1 MKKKISIIIILFI
14 LFIGTCWAQN
24 RIVVTPAGEMERAV
38 SGHFAG
44 MVNGELKTWG
54 GCNFPNIPCADGGQ
68 KVFYPKAYGA
78 SVTVPEGTV
87 FIGGASPLT
96 PLRGEGERGVQ
107 TIISTSE
114 VSFLPSSP
122 GATGVSRETTE
133 CDFGPTKGSKSPLT
147 RESRLGKGAGFSPL
161 PKGLDN
167 FAACYGVDRI
177 FVAGG
182 QSNGVPNRDVYALD
196 WPDGKEWVKI
206 ATLPDEG
213 RLQPCMAVQN
223 APEGKALYIF
233 GGYRPSAP
241 SCFRASVANG
251 DSLPFVWPESHSV
264 TPLKTPVAPEEEGRV
279 FLKGLKLNLKTLE
292 WQETAPAIVLPSSSG
307 EGQGEGAAL
316 VGSCCATSGYSHILF
331 FGGVDYDIFLSA
343 IQGKQDSMYLRHEP
357 AWYKFRQN
365 VLVYHTITDSWALL
379 PGDSALA
386 RAGAALTPIYQI
398 VNSKSS
404 NGKWCWFYSGGET
417 MPGIRSDKISR
428 IEIKHET
435 HFGFANWMVLVLYL
449 LAMLGMGIYFMRREN
464 GADDFFK
471 GGGRI
476 PWWAAGISIYA
487 TMLSAITYMAIP
499 AKAYATD
506 WTYYPMLW
514 MIPIVGFPVIW
525 YYLPYFRRLKAASAY
540 AILEERFNVATR
552 LMASTLFCIFMVARM
567 ALVMY
572 LPSLALTAVTGIDI
586 YLCIIMMGL
595 VTIIY
600 CTMGGVEAVIW
611 GDVVQGC
618 ILVGGAI
625 FAALY
630 LWGNTE
636 GGFSGAWQLAVDNDK
651 MRLFVWSWD
660 YRYATFWVAIL
671 GGGIANNLISY
682 TSDQTVIQRYMTT
695 KDEKSAGR
703 SILVNGFMS
712 VFISVAFYFI
722 GTGLYT
728 FYKTHPQSLDI
739 TMQQGDAIFPFF
751 MMSQMPAG
759 VAGLLIA
766 AIFAATMS
774 TISSN
779 INSVSTAFSVDF
791 IQRFRPNIKDSTL
804 LRVARWTCIVSGLIG
819 LGIALLMATWD
830 IASLLDYFNTIL
842 GLLTSGLGGLFVMA
856 VFFPHIK
863 GGAALTGFIVG
874 ELVVFLMWLYTD
886 ANFFLFGA
894 TGIVVSV
901 IVSLTLSLSKGE
913 GTK

>member
-1 MKKKISIIIILFI
+1 MKKRVHLFSVLFFLIIGLCQGNNVI
-14 LFIGTCWAQN
+14 T
-24 RIVVTPAGEMERAV
+24 VSKVSDMSRAV

-44 MVNGELKTWG
+44 ISNGKLMTWG
-54 GCNFPNIPCADGGQ
+54 GCNFPDIPCADGGQ

-87 FIGGASPLT
+87 FIGGIAPTNSP
-96 PLRGEGERGVQ
+96 EGEKV
-107 TIISTSE
+107 TLSSSSE
-114 VSFLPSSP
+114 VSYLPSFS
-122 GATGVSRETTE
+122 E
-133 CDFGPTKGSKSPLT
+133 
-147 RESRLGKGAGFSPL
+147 ESLMKELPSL

-167 FAACYGVDRI
+167 FAACYGTNRI

-182 QSNGVPNRDVYALD
+182 QTDGVPNKDVYVLN
-196 WPDGKEWVKI
+196 WPDGEEWIKLCE
-206 ATLPDEG
+206 LPDEG

-223 APEGKALYIF
+223 APEGKALYVF
-233 GGYRPSAP
+233 GGYMVPSP
-241 SCFRASVANG
+241 NSS
-251 DSLPFVWPESHSV
+251 PE
-264 TPLKTPVAPEEEGRV
+264 KEAEV
-279 FLKGLKLNLKTLE
+279 FAGGLKLNLMTLE
-292 WQETAPAIVLPSSSG
+292 WKETSPVFLQTILSSEDEEGLQAI
-307 EGQGEGAAL
+307 
-316 VGSCCATSGYSHILF
+316 VGSCATTCGYSHILF
-331 FGGVDYDIFLSA
+331 FGGVKYDIFLSA
-343 IQGKQDSMYLRHEP
+343 IQGKQDSLYLRHEP
-357 AWYKFRQN
+357 AWYKFRSD
-365 VLVYHTITDSWALL
+365 VLAYHTITDSWTII

-386 RAGAALTPIYQI
+386 RAGAALTPFE
-398 VNSKSS
+398 
-404 NGKWCWFYSGGET
+404 GGWFYSGGET
-417 MPGIRSDKISR
+417 MPGIRSAQVSR
-428 IEIKHET
+428 IESKHDT
-435 HFGFANWMVLVLYL
+435 HFGFANWTVLAFYL
-449 LAMLGMGIYFMRREN
+449 MAMLGMGIYFMRREN
-464 GADDFFK
+464 GAEDFFK
-471 GGGRI
+471 GGGRV

-525 YYLPYFRRLKAASAY
+525 YYLPYFRRSKAASAY
-540 AILEERFNVATR
+540 AILEERFNCATR
-552 LMASTLFCIFMVARM
+552 LMASALFCVFMVARM
-567 ALVMY
+567 ALVLY

-586 YLCIIMMGL
+586 YLCIVLMGL

-630 LWGNTE
+630 LWGNTD

-651 MRLFVWSWD
+651 LRLFVWSWD
-660 YRYATFWVAIL
+660 YRRVTFWVAIL

-739 TMQQGDAIFPFF
+739 TMQQGDAIFPYF

-759 VAGLLIA
+759 IAGLLIA

-791 IQRFRPNIKDSTL
+791 VQRFRPSIKDSAL
-804 LRVARWTCIVSGLIG
+804 LRVARWTCVVSGMMG

-830 IASLLDYFNTIL
+830 ITSLLDYFNTIL

-856 VFFPHIK
+856 VFIPRIK
-863 GGAALTGFIVG
+863 GWSALTGFIAG
-874 ELVVFLMWLYTD
+874 EVVVLLMYLFTD

-901 IVSLTLSLSKGE
+901 VVAWMLSLCQKN
-913 GTK
+913 KK

>member
-1 MKKKISIIIILFI
+1 MKKQILLCIFVF
-14 LFIGTCWAQN
+14 LALSNAWGQN
-24 RIVVTPAGEMERAV
+24 QVVVTSAGEMERAV

-44 MVNGELKTWG
+44 IVDGKLKTWG
-54 GCNFPNIPCADGGQ
+54 GCNFPDIPCADGGQ

-87 FIGGASPLT
+87 YIGGL
-96 PLRGEGERGVQ
+96 GE
-107 TIISTSE
+107 S
-114 VSFLPSSP
+114 
-122 GATGVSRETTE
+122 
-133 CDFGPTKGSKSPLT
+133 GSDDTVKPD
-147 RESRLGKGAGFSPL
+147 PL
-161 PKGLDN
+161 PNLPKPLDN
-167 FAACYGVDRI
+167 FAACYGAGRL

-182 QSNGVPNRDVYALD
+182 QTNGTANRDIYALD
-196 WPDGKEWVKI
+196 WPDGKEWVKLCE
-206 ATLPDEG
+206 LPDEG

-223 APEGKALYIF
+223 APEGKALFIF
-233 GGYRPSAP
+233 GGYKAP
-241 SCFRASVANG
+241 SLNPS
-251 DSLPFVWPESHSV
+251 
-264 TPLKTPVAPEEEGRV
+264 PEEEGRV

-316 VGSCCATSGYSHILF
+316 VGSCATTCGYSHILF

-357 AWYKFRQN
+357 AWYKFRSD
-365 VLVYHTITDSWALL
+365 VLVYHTITDSWAIL

-386 RAGAALTPIYQI
+386 RAGAALTPWE
-398 VNSKSS
+398 
-404 NGKWCWFYSGGET
+404 GGWFYSGGET
-417 MPGIRSDKISR
+417 MPGIRSNKISR

-435 HFGFANWMVLVLYL
+435 HFGLANWTVLALYL
-449 LAMLGMGIYFMRREN
+449 LAMLGMGIYFMQREN

-499 AKAYATD
+499 AKAYATG

-540 AILEERFNVATR
+540 AILEERFNLATR

-586 YLCIIMMGL
+586 YLCIILMGL

-611 GDVVQGC
+611 GDVIQGC

-630 LWGNTE
+630 LWSNTE
-636 GGFSGAWQLAVDNDK
+636 GGFAGAWQLAVDNDK
-651 MRLFVWSWD
+651 LRLFVWSWD
-660 YRYATFWVAIL
+660 YRYVTFWVAII

-703 SILVNGFMS
+703 SILTNGFMS

-791 IQRFRPNIKDSTL
+791 IQRFRPNIKDSAL
-804 LRVARWTCIVSGLIG
+804 LRVARWTCIASGLMG

-830 IASLLDYFNTIL
+830 IASLLDYFNTIV

-856 VFFPHIK
+856 VFFPRIK
-863 GGAALTGFIVG
+863 GGAALTGFIIG
-874 ELVVFLMWLYTD
+874 ELVVFLMFLYTD
-886 ANFFLFGA
+886 VNFFLFGA
-894 TGIVVSV
+894 IGIVVSV
-901 IVSLTLSLSKGE
+901 ITAWILSLKSPLPAPPLGE
-913 GTK
+913 CLEHPKS

>member
-1 MKKKISIIIILFI
+1 MKKRLNFFFIFLFLILGLCQGQNNII
-14 LFIGTCWAQN
+14 
-24 RIVVTPAGEMERAV
+24 VTPAGKMERAV

-44 MVNGELKTWG
+44 IVDGQLTTWG
-54 GCNFPNIPCADGGQ
+54 GCNFPDVPCADGGQ

-78 SVTVPEGTV
+78 SVAVPGETIY
-87 FIGGASPLT
+87 IGGASPLT
-96 PLRGEGERGVQ
+96 PLRGEGNKGSA
-107 TIISTSE
+107 IISTPE
-114 VSFLPSSP
+114 VTFLPSSS
-122 GATGVSRETTE
+122 GE
-133 CDFGPTKGSKSPLT
+133 GS
-147 RESRLGKGAGFSPL
+147 GKGALPSL

-167 FAACYGVDRI
+167 FAACYGTDRI

-182 QSNGVPNRDVYALD
+182 QTDGVLNRDVYALD
-196 WPDGKEWVKI
+196 WPDGKEWMKLCE
-206 ATLPDEG
+206 LPDEG

-233 GGYRPSAP
+233 GG
-241 SCFRASVANG
+241 
-251 DSLPFVWPESHSV
+251 W
-264 TPLKTPVAPEEEGRV
+264 TPQPPLGGVVNT
-279 FLKGLKLNLKTLE
+279 KGLKLNLKTFE
-292 WQETAPAIVLPSSSG
+292 WQETAPTVLPLKGVGGSV
-307 EGQGEGAAL
+307 AL
-316 VGSCCATSGYSHILF
+316 VGSCCTPCGYSHILF
-331 FGGVDYDIFLSA
+331 FGGVNYDIFLSA
-343 IQGKQDSMYLRHEP
+343 IQGKQDSLYLRHEP
-357 AWYKFRQN
+357 SWYKFRSD
-365 VLVYHTITDSWALL
+365 VLAYHTITDSWMTI
-379 PGDSALA
+379 PGDTALA
-386 RAGAALTPIYQI
+386 RAGAALTPFE
-398 VNSKSS
+398 
-404 NGKWCWFYSGGET
+404 GGWFYSGGET
-417 MPGIRSDKISR
+417 MPGIRSDKISC
-428 IEIKHET
+428 IETKHET
-435 HFGFANWMVLVLYL
+435 HFGWLNWTVLILYL
-449 LAMLGMGIYFMRREN
+449 VAMLGMGIYFMRREN
-464 GADDFFK
+464 GAEDFFK

-514 MIPIVGFPVIW
+514 MIPVVGFPVIW

-540 AILEERFNVATR
+540 AILEERFNLATR
-552 LMASTLFCIFMVARM
+552 MMASTLFCIFMVARM

-572 LPSLALTAVTGIDI
+572 
-586 YLCIIMMGL
+586 
-595 VTIIY
+595 
-600 CTMGGVEAVIW
+600 VEAVIW

-651 MRLFVWSWD
+651 MRLFIWSLD
-660 YRYATFWVAIL
+660 YRRVTFWVAII

-739 TMQQGDAIFPFF
+739 TMQQGDAIFPYF

-759 VAGLLIA
+759 IAGLLIA

-791 IQRFRPNIKDSTL
+791 IQRFRPSIKDSTL
-804 LRVARWTCIVSGLIG
+804 LRVARWTCIVSGLMG

-856 VFFPHIK
+856 VFFPRIK
-863 GGAALTGFIVG
+863 GAAALTGFIAG
-874 ELVVFLMWLYTD
+874 ELVVFLMYLYTD
-886 ANFFLFGA
+886 VNFFLFGA

-901 IVSLTLSLSKGE
+901 ITAWLVSHAVSEK
-913 GTK
+913 

>member
-1 MKKKISIIIILFI
+1 MKKQFFLLCLLSL
-14 LFIGTCWAQN
+14 LALGNARSQN
-24 RIVVTPAGEMERAV
+24 RVVVTPAGEMERAV

-44 MVNGELKTWG
+44 IENGKLRTWG
-54 GCNFPNIPCADGGQ
+54 GCNFPDVPCADGGQ

-78 SVTVPEGTV
+78 SVAVPGETVY
-87 FIGGASPLT
+87 IGGLGPDGSDDTVLPAS
-96 PLRGEGERGVQ
+96 
-107 TIISTSE
+107 
-114 VSFLPSSP
+114 
-122 GATGVSRETTE
+122 
-133 CDFGPTKGSKSPLT
+133 
-147 RESRLGKGAGFSPL
+147 L
-161 PKGLDN
+161 PKLPKPLDN
-167 FAACYGVDRI
+167 FAACYGTDRI

-182 QSNGVPNRDVYALD
+182 QTNGTPNRDVYALD
-196 WPDGKEWVKI
+196 WPDGKEWVKLCE
-206 ATLPDEG
+206 LPDEG

-233 GGYRPSAP
+233 GGYQTKAIDNKDWTKN
-241 SCFRASVANG
+241 NG
-251 DSLPFVWPESHSV
+251 QSLNF
-264 TPLKTPVAPEEEGRV
+264 EGEYPIV
-279 FLKGLKLNLKTLE
+279 YTYGVKLNLKTLE
-292 WQETAPAIVLPSSSG
+292 WSETSPSDIRTKRQAIV
-307 EGQGEGAAL
+307 GA
-316 VGSCCATSGYSHILF
+316 CATTCGYSHILF
-331 FGGVDYDIFLSA
+331 FGGVNYDIFLSA
-343 IQGKQDSMYLRHEP
+343 IQGHQDSLYLRHEP
-357 AWYKFRQN
+357 AWYKFRQD
-365 VLVYHTITDSWALL
+365 VLVYHTITDSWAILH
-379 PGDSALA
+379 GDSALA
-386 RAGAALTPIYQI
+386 RAGAALTPFD
-398 VNSKSS
+398 
-404 NGKWCWFYSGGET
+404 GGWFYSGGET
-417 MPGIRSDKISR
+417 MPGIRSAQISR
-428 IEIKHET
+428 IETKRKT
-435 HFGFANWMVLVLYL
+435 SFGWLNWTVLAFYL
-449 LAMLGMGIYFMRREN
+449 MAMLGMGIYFMRREN
-464 GADDFFK
+464 GAEDFFK
-471 GGGRI
+471 GGGRV

-499 AKAYATD
+499 AKAYAID

-514 MIPIVGFPVIW
+514 MIPLVGFPVIW
-525 YYLPYFRRLKAASAY
+525 YYLPYFRRSKAASAY
-540 AILEERFNVATR
+540 AILEERFNAATR
-552 LMASTLFCIFMVARM
+552 LMASALFCVFMVARM
-567 ALVMY
+567 ALVLY

-586 YLCIIMMGL
+586 YLCIVLMGL

-630 LWGNTE
+630 LWSNTE
-636 GGFSGAWQLAVDNDK
+636 GGFSGAWQMAVDNDK
-651 MRLFVWSWD
+651 LRLFVWSWD
-660 YRYATFWVAIL
+660 YRHVTFWVAIL

-739 TMQQGDAIFPFF
+739 NMQQGDAIFPYF

-759 VAGLLIA
+759 IAGLLIA

-791 IQRFRPNIKDSTL
+791 IQRFRPTIKDDAL

-830 IASLLDYFNTIL
+830 ITSLLDYFNTIL

-856 VFFPHIK
+856 VFFPRIK
-863 GGAALTGFIVG
+863 GKAALTGFIAG
-874 ELVVFLMWLYTD
+874 ELVVFLMYLFTD

-894 TGIVVSV
+894 IGIVVSV
-901 IVSLTLSLSKGE
+901 ITAWLFSLAGIEK
-913 GTK
+913 